1 MAIVRCCALVW
12 AVLLVGAQAHAQTV
26 PLQGCYVRVYD
37 AKHLA
42 AHKGQIVVRAV
53 LSVQPSAKESRLDEA
68 HIADGTLK
76 IWVRGRKQSFDSLGA
91 CYLSGSGLT
100 CGGSLSAAEADTCR
114 SKRDGVRDC
123 RIDPS
128 DAGGFDIAPRGDDV
142 LVSVRERLELVPA
155 PYDAGPFLSLSAREP
170 ENRAFLLKR
179 TDEADCR

>member
-1 MAIVRCCALVW
+1 
-12 AVLLVGAQAHAQTV
+12 
-26 PLQGCYVRVYD
+26 
-37 AKHLA
+37 
-42 AHKGQIVVRAV
+42 
-53 LSVQPSAKESRLDEA
+53 
-68 HIADGTLK
+68 
-76 IWVRGRKQSFDSLGA
+76 
-91 CYLSGSGLT
+91 
-100 CGGSLSAAEADTCR
+100 
-114 SKRDGVRDC
+114 VRDC